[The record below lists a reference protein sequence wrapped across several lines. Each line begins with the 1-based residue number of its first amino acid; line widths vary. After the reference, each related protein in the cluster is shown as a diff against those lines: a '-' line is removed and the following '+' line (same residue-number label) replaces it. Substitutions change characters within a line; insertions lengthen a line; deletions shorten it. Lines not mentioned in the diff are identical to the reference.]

1 MSAEFRQINLLYTS
15 SRDRIHR
22 LTDSTSLNVLDFKL
36 TKKESNSI
44 GTPSKVLRSNLIIR
58 LYLSNR
64 LRYKSKIKL
73 SFRLIRLGY

>member
-44 GTPSKVLRSNLIIR
+44 GTPSKVLRSNLIG